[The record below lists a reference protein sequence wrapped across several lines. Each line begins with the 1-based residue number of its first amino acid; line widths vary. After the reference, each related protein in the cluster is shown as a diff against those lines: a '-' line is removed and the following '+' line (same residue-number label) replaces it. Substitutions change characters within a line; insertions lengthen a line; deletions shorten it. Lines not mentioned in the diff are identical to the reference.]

1 MGKLWVHCNKKLQ
14 VRIVQFP
21 REKPFLQRLEE
32 GFRNLKRLLS
42 ANPDDE
48 FNPYSPLQEVDL

>member
-1 MGKLWVHCNKKLQ
+1 MGELWVHSNKKLQ

-21 REKPFLQRLEE
+21 REKPLLQCLKE

-42 ANPDDE
+42 ANLDQE
-48 FNPYSPLQEVDL
+48 FNPHSLLQEVDL